1 MATTLVSTIK
11 SAQNFSEKDIS
22 KLISK
27 DLQMVWDNL
36 QTTKSKLV
44 KQTEIDFGNT
54 IYQTQRIFNIQDSDV
69 PIGSKI
75 IACLSYD
82 APTGKSQDELEM
94 DEILLKCSSYSGGF
108 NMIATSLYGS
118 VAGKFYVNYTINY

>member
-1 MATTLVSTIK
+1 MATTLISTIK
-11 SAQNFSEKDIS
+11 ATQDFPQTEINKFIVNDIQ
-22 KLISK
+22 K
-27 DLQMVWDNL
+27 VWDNL

-69 PIGSKI
+69 LIGSKI

-82 APTGKSQDELEM
+82 SPNGKSQDELEM
-94 DEILLKCSSYSGGF
+94 DEMQLKCSSYNGGF
-108 NMIATSLYGS
+108 NMIVTSLYGS
-118 VAGKFYVNYTINY
+118 VYGNFKINYEISF